1 MHPRA
6 LFEEKVE
13 VGPGCWTW
21 RGTRSSTGYG
31 VMHWDGRLTG
41 AHRIAWTLIHEEEIP
56 AGMVVRHTCDNRP
69 CVRPDHLLIGTRAEN
84 SRDMVERGRSTRKTH
99 CKRGHLLSET
109 RRTWGHTTDCLLCV
123 RVRATNQRAR
133 RAA

>member
-6 LFEEKVE
+6 EFESKVAF
-13 VGPGCWTW
+13 GDGCWEW
-21 RGTRSSTGYG
+21 QGTRSSTGYG

-41 AHRIAWTLIHEEEIP
+41 AHRIAWTLIHEEPIP
-56 AGMVVRHTCDNRP
+56 DGLVVRHTCDNRP
-69 CVRPDHLLIGTRAEN
+69 CVRPDHLLIGTRADN

-99 CKRGHLLSET
+99 CKRGHDLSVY
-109 RRTWGHTTDCLLCV
+109 RKRWGNTVDCVMCA
-123 RVRATNQRAR
+123 RIRAAAQRR